1 MSDFAGQI
9 LGAIDRQLDERQ
21 NSFETAIPGEIISVR
36 NDGRIDVA
44 PSIRKMV
51 TSGVIDAFDSPIRG
65 VPVMQI
71 GFSGFS
77 FDLELQKG
85 DSVIL
90 LFFSRDASN
99 WKSRKW
105 GQSDPKS
112 PFANDLN
119 NCVAIPYVRPD
130 SGAKVVVRIDKDGV
144 VTFDTDRVNITG
156 DLVVKGK
163 VDVVGDVVAG
173 ATITD
178 AAIVE
183 TGGVSLQTHMHP
195 TAVPGP
201 ASLPIPKAG

>member
-9 LGAIDRQLDERQ
+9 LGAIDRQLDERL

-77 FDLELQKG
+77 FDLELKKG

-99 WKSRKW
+99 WKARKW

-156 DLVVKGK
+156 DLLVKGK
-163 VDVVGDVVAG
+163 VQSVGDVMAG
-173 ATITD
+173 VTETAGQVIDAT
-178 AAIVE
+178 AVHL
-183 TGGVSLQTHMHP
+183 STHVHP
-195 TAVPGP
+195 TGVGPTSQPTPGT
-201 ASLPIPKAG
+201 